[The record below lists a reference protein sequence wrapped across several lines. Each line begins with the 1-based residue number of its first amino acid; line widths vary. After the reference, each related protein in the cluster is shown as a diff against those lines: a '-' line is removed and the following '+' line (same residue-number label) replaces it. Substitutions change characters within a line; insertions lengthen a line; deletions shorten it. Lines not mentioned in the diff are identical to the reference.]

1 VTSKLVREGE
11 ASHTRLD
18 AEDVVVDREHV
29 ERGHGGVTL
38 RGNDGHLRVIDA
50 REVACA
56 GRLVLFGLERERVRV
71 DTGHGGTGVMV
82 VGLHLVEVLTGLLL
96 ETVLA
101 VEHELH
107 VLDRTRRFFIEGG
120 GDNRT
125 RTGDQ
130 LGAVTGIKV
139 GVDKG
144 TGEAQVDNIG
154 GHAGRGLREVPHGN
168 VGHVSL
174 GGAPHEFLDG
184 VVVRQTDLLGR
195 LGSSKCVRSS
205 VLHLLDQVFMTLLG
219 ESPSFF
225 RVQVDVVG
233 PHLEGLRGV
242 HVHFEL
248 SRQVEIQTDFVVLEG
263 DEGKRQTGVA
273 VEEEDQGKEHL
284 SFSTGRA
291 VHRTR
296 GHLTPRSLLRGV
308 EVQFGV
314 HAPPLLVVL
323 VDALTTDGQL
333 NILDRTLG
341 NPRVVEGTGGG
352 GDGRETGSGLHF
364 NVHVSDE
371 ITVTGDGHGHA
382 TGVTGGTVDSLFDV
396 FHREVC
402 VATVNRLEESNFGV
416 TGKVDILGTVSD
428 ELHETTGHFESIVL
442 YTNILFHPRKTRH
455 YFSSSYINVHL
466 RNNSTSP
473 QCRI

>member
-29 ERGHGGVTL
+29 ERGHGGVSL

-71 DTGHGGTGVMV
+71 DTGHGGTGVVV

-107 VLDRTRRFFIEGG
+107 GLDRTDSLLVEGG
-120 GDNRT
+120 KS
-125 RTGDQ
+125 TGDAIQQ
-130 LGAVTGIKV
+130 LGGVTGIKV
-139 GVDKG
+139 GVRADEG
-144 TGEAQVDNIG
+144 GGAVRDGSRHDGIG
-154 GHAGRGLREVPHGN
+154 ILGEVPRGA

-195 LGSSKCVRSS
+195 IGSSKCVRSGM
-205 VLHLLDQVFMTLLG
+205 LNLFNQVFMTLLR
-219 ESPSFF
+219 ESATLF

-242 HVHFEL
+242 HVQFEL
-248 SRQVEIQTDFVVLEG
+248 RRQVEIQTDFVVLEG
-263 DEGKRQTGVA
+263 DEGQCQTGVA

-284 SFSTGRA
+284 GIITS
-291 VHRTR
+291 
-296 GHLTPRSLLRGV
+296 GHLTPRSLLGVV
-308 EVQFGV
+308 EVQLGV

-323 VDALTTDGQL
+323 VDALTTDGQF

-341 NPRVVEGTGGG
+341 NPLVGEGTSVG
-352 GDGRETGSGLHF
+352 GDIGEVRGLHF

-402 VATVNRLEESNFGV
+402 VAAVDRLEESNLRV
-416 TGKVDILGTVSD
+416 SGKVNILGTVSD

-466 RNNSTSP
+466 RNNSASP